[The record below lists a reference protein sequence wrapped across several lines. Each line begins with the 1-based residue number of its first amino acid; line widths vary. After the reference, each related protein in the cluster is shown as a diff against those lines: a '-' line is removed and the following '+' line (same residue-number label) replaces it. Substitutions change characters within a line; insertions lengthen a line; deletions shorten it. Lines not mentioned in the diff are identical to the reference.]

1 MIKMS
6 NERIIFMGTPDF
18 GCAIL
23 QELLDEGLNVVGVVC
38 QPDKLVG
45 RKQVLTFPVV
55 KQKAIDNGIKVIQ
68 PVKIRNDYQ
77 EVLDLKPDLIVTCAY
92 GQIIPNAIL
101 DCPRLGC
108 INVHASLLP
117 ALRGGAPIQH
127 AIIDGYAKTGVT
139 IMEMAPKMDAGN
151 IISQKECV
159 VEEDDTYGSLHD
171 KLIPIACELLRETMP
186 AILAGNHESIPQN
199 EDEVT
204 FGYNISK
211 EEERLDLTRGY
222 QGVYDQIRGLIPV
235 PCAYFT
241 VEGRKVKVWK
251 AEKTDEYSEK
261 ETGTLVFIDKEIGLV
276 VDGRIIRLKE
286 LQPEGKQKMNSR
298 EFRNGAGR
306 NWEGK
311 KAE

>member
-1 MIKMS
+1 MP
-6 NERIIFMGTPDF
+6 GT
-18 GCAIL
+18 
-23 QELLDEGLNVVGVVC
+23 
-38 QPDKLVG
+38 
-45 RKQVLTFPVV
+45 
-55 KQKAIDNGIKVIQ
+55 
-68 PVKIRNDYQ
+68 
-77 EVLDLKPDLIVTCAY
+77 
-92 GQIIPNAIL
+92 
-101 DCPRLGC
+101 
-108 INVHASLLP
+108 SL
-117 ALRGGAPIQH
+117 
-127 AIIDGYAKTGVT
+127 
-139 IMEMAPKMDAGN
+139 
-151 IISQKECV
+151 
-159 VEEDDTYGSLHD
+159 
-171 KLIPIACELLRETMP
+171 
-186 AILAGNHESIPQN
+186 
-199 EDEVT
+199 VT

-261 ETGTLVFIDKEIGLV
+261 ETGTVVFIDKEIGLV

-286 LQPEGKQKMNSR
+286 LQPEGKQKMNAR